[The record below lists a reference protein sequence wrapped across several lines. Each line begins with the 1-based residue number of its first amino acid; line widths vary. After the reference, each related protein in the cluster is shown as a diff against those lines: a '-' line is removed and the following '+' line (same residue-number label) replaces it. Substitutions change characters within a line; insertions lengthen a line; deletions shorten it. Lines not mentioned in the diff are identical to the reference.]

1 MFLRRTLLAAC
12 LATAA
17 LASPLT
23 TLAQDKMVM
32 KAADVHPAGYPN
44 VVAIENMGKKL
55 ATATN
60 GRITFQMFP
69 GSVLG
74 GEKEMIEQTQV
85 GAIQILRTSL
95 GPIGPVVPEVNVFN
109 MPFVF
114 RDEAHMR
121 AVIDGPI
128 GQEMLDKISASP
140 AKLVALGWM
149 DGGSRSLY
157 TKKPVRTPADLKGQ
171 KIRMMGNPLFVDTM
185 NAMGGN
191 GISMGYGEVF
201 TAIQTGV
208 VDGAENNP
216 PSLFTAKHYQAGA
229 KYYTQTNHLI
239 IPEIFVMSK
248 VTWDKLSAD
257 DKVLVKRYAREAQ
270 MEQRVLWDKSVAD
283 YSKQL
288 KDSGV
293 EFIAIDNKPF
303 YDATAPVRAKYGAA
317 YAELIKRIEAVK

>member
-1 MFLRRTLLAAC
+1 MNVRRTLLAGAI
-12 LATAA
+12 A
-17 LASPLT
+17 LG
-23 TLAQDKMVM
+23 TLAAAGLPAHAQTMVM

-44 VVAIENMGKKL
+44 VVAIEAMGKKL
-55 ATATN
+55 EAATN
-60 GRITFQMFP
+60 GRIKFQMFP

-114 RDEAHMR
+114 RNEAHMR

-128 GQEMLDKISASP
+128 GQEMLDKITASP

-157 TKKPVRTPADLKGQ
+157 TKKPVRTMADLKGQ

-216 PSLFTAKHYQAGA
+216 PTLFTANHYQAGA

-248 VTWDKLSAD
+248 VTWDKLTPAD
-257 DKVLVKRYAREAQ
+257 QALVKKFSREAQ
-270 MEQRVLWDKSVAD
+270 MEQRALWDKSVAD
-283 YSKQL
+283 YTAKL
-288 KDSGV
+288 KAAGV

-303 YDATAPVRAKYGAA
+303 YDATVPVRAKYGEKFAD
-317 YAELIKRIEAVK
+317 LIKRIEAVK

>member
-1 MFLRRTLLAAC
+1 MTLRTRL
-12 LATAA
+12 AA
-17 LASPLT
+17 LALAVA
-23 TLAQDKMVM
+23 TLPVAAQTL
-32 KAADVHPAGYPN
+32 KAADVHPAGYPT
-44 VVAIENMGKKL
+44 VVAVEAMGKKL
-55 ATATN
+55 DAATQ
-60 GRITFQMFP
+60 GRIKFQMFP

-95 GPIGPVVPEVNVFN
+95 GPVGPVVPEVNVFN

-114 RDEAHMR
+114 RNIAHMR

-128 GQEMLDKISASP
+128 GQELLDKISASP
-140 AKLVALGWM
+140 AKLVALAWM

-157 TKKPVRTPADLKGQ
+157 TKKPVRKPEDLKGQ

-191 GISMGYGEVF
+191 GIAMGYGEVF

-208 VDGAENNP
+208 IDGAENNP
-216 PSLFTAKHYQAGA
+216 PSLYTANHFKAGA

-239 IPEIFVMSK
+239 IPELLVVSK
-248 VTWDKLSAD
+248 ATWDKLSKD
-257 DKVLVKRYAREAQ
+257 DQALLKKFGREAQ
-270 MEQRVLWDKSVAD
+270 MEQRALWDKSVAENTA
-283 YSKQL
+283 KL
-288 KDSGV
+288 KSAGV
-293 EFIAIDNKPF
+293 EFITVDNKPF
-303 YDATAPVRAKYGAA
+303 YEATAPVRAKYGAN